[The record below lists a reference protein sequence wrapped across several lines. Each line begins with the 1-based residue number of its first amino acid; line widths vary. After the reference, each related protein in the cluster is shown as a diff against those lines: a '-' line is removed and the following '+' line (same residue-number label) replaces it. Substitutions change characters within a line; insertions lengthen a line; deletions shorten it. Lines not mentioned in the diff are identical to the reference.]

1 MANVVTVAVILI
13 IIGAAVTYII
23 KAKKSGVKCIGCPA
37 GGSCSHSHS
46 EMSGSGSGCGCGCG
60 GNKGNGSHMSKS
72 ECCCHAGA
80 K

>member
-1 MANVVTVAVILI
+1 MANVVTVAVILV

-46 EMSGSGSGCGCGCG
+46 EMSGSGCGCGCG
-60 GNKGNGSHMSKS
+60 GNKGNGSYMSKS